1 MEKPVFEHF
10 PYINVSEKLFGISLF
25 EIPPRIP
32 RFYDAEPVSYRMCFL
47 TQIDLLFFL

>member
-1 MEKPVFEHF
+1 MEEPVFEHL
-10 PYINVSEKLFGISLF
+10 PYVNVIEKLFGISLL

-32 RFYDAEPVSYRMCFL
+32 SLYDAEPISYRMCFL